1 MKYINLALVFVFM
14 VGCSSVQK
22 LTNVDSKL
30 DSVQGSA
37 GNDKVIGVKD
47 DVAVI
52 QEKRSGED
60 ELRLQLWKNYQL
72 ENDLNHEFYMTE
84 WCYEDLSDPRL
95 GGNGEVALA
104 PEMKKI
110 KNSVAVKEE
119 IGLEDKRLIVVK
131 TTNFIDQLKVER
143 DYSKSLEDMISVVKR
158 TRVSCE
164 RKMGVARLKAGLPA
178 KRYQGKAVITP
189 AGTIDRMLAP
199 NENSLDD
206 AFQIKE
212 LGDNKAKAD

>member
-30 DSVQGSA
+30 DSVQGNA
-37 GNDKVIGVKD
+37 GGDKIIGVKD
-47 DVAVI
+47 DIAVI

-72 ENDLNHEFYMTE
+72 ENDLNHEFYMAE

-104 PEMKKI
+104 PDMKKI

-119 IGLEDKRLIVVK
+119 IGLEDKRLVVLK

-143 DYSKSLEDMISVVKR
+143 DYTKSLEDMISVVKKTR
-158 TRVSCE
+158 TACE
-164 RKMGVARLKAGLPA
+164 RKMGIARLKAGLPA

-189 AGTIDRMLAP
+189 AGNVERLLAP
-199 NENSLDD
+199 PEHNLDD
-206 AFQIKE
+206 AFEIKE
-212 LGDNKAKAD
+212 MRESNKAN

>member
-1 MKYINLALVFVFM
+1 MFA
-14 VGCSSVQK
+14 VGCSSTQK
-22 LTNVDSKL
+22 LSNVDTKL
-30 DSVQGSA
+30 DSLQGNA
-37 GNDKVIGVKD
+37 GGDRIIGVKD
-47 DVAVI
+47 DIAVI

-95 GGNGEVALA
+95 GGNGEVAEA
-104 PEMKKI
+104 PEMKRI

-119 IGLEDKRLIVVK
+119 IGLEDKRLVVVK
-131 TTNFIDQLKVER
+131 TTSFMDQLKVER
-143 DYSKSLEDMISVVKR
+143 DYTKSLEDMISAVKR
-158 TRVSCE
+158 TRTSCE

-178 KRYQGKAVITP
+178 KRYQGKPVITS

-212 LGDNKAKAD
+212 QSDGRK

>member
-1 MKYINLALVFVFM
+1 MKYISLALIFVSM

-22 LTNVDSKL
+22 LTNVDTKL
-30 DSVQGSA
+30 DSVQGNA
-37 GNDKVIGVKD
+37 GGDKVIGVKD

-104 PEMKKI
+104 PDMKKI
-110 KNSVAVKEE
+110 KNSVSVKEE
-119 IGLEDKRLIVVK
+119 IGLEDKRLVVVK
-131 TTNFIDQLKVER
+131 TSNFIDQLKVER
-143 DYSKSLEDMISVVKR
+143 DYTKSLEDMISTVKR
-158 TRVSCE
+158 TRTSCE

-189 AGTIDRMLAP
+189 AGTVDRMLAP
-199 NENSLDD
+199 NENNLDD

-212 LGDNKAKAD
+212 LGDNQKAN